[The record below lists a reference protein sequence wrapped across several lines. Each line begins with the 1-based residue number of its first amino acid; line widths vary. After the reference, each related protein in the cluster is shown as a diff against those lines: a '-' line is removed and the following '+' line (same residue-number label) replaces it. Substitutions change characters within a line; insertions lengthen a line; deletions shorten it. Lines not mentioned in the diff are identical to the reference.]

1 MTLVHG
7 RITTE
12 KVIIPVAVHIPDK
25 DAGAPVQDDGQRMIV
40 VGSIFLFQLKV
51 M

>member
-7 RITTE
+7 RITAE
-12 KVIIPVAVHIPDK
+12 KVIIPVAVHIPYEDT
-25 DAGAPVQDDGQRMIV
+25 GAPVENDGQRMIV
-40 VGSIFLFQLKV
+40 VGSIFLFQLKI